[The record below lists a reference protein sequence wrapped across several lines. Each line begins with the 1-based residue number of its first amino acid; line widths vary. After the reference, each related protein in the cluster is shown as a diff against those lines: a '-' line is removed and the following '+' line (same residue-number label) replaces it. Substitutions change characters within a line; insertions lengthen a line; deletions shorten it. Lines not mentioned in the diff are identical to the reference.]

1 MLIDTRT
8 IKNFLSEEEI
18 TEIEDM
24 HTKGMTTLNVD
35 TKKTATDTLK
45 IANIWDFR
53 IYNDTHVRLKEIL
66 LPKLQQHFHKDI
78 YIDDCHILE
87 SFHPYSI
94 HTDASSEPGIEYT
107 IKPGKWM
114 TPAWTFIIPLAD
126 YNSNTIIFEQEA
138 LHIKSVNTWIEQTNP
153 PILNSINEET
163 FNKYLKKVV
172 MWTEEVPYLS
182 IEQIFPWKKGN
193 LSAASRAKF
202 HTSDYFFDNGIT
214 TKRAIVMWTT
224 VPVGTVDGR

>member
-1 MLIDTRT
+1 MIIDTRT
-8 IKNFLSEEEI
+8 INNFLSKEEI
-18 TEIEDM
+18 AEIEDM

-35 TKKTATDTLK
+35 ANQTDNGTIK

-53 IYNDTHVRLKEIL
+53 IYNDTHARLKEIL

-94 HTDASSEPGIEYT
+94 HTDASSEPEVEYT
-107 IKPGKWM
+107 IKPGEGM

-126 YNSNTIIFEQEA
+126 YDSNTIIFDQEA
-138 LHIKSVNTWIEQTNP
+138 LNIKSAISWIEQTNP
-153 PILNSINEET
+153 PILNSISEET
-163 FNKYLKKVV
+163 FNKYLKRVV
-172 MWTEEVPYLS
+172 RPDEIPYLS
-182 IEQIFPWKKGN
+182 IEQIFPWHQGD

-202 HTSDYFFDNGIT
+202 HTSDYYLDNGIT
-214 TKRAIVMWTT
+214 SKRAIVMWTT
-224 VPVGTVDGR
+224 VPKETVPGR

>member
-1 MLIDTRT
+1 MIIDTRT
-8 IKNFLSEEEI
+8 IKNFLTEEEI

-24 HTKGMTTLNVD
+24 HTKGMTTLNADINETV
-35 TKKTATDTLK
+35 KGIFKM
-45 IANIWDFR
+45 ANIWDFR
-53 IYNDTHVRLKEIL
+53 IYNDTHTRLKEIL

-78 YIDDCHILE
+78 FIDDCHILE

-94 HTDASSEPGIEYT
+94 HTDASSEPEVEYT
-107 IKPGKWM
+107 IKPGEGM

-126 YNSNTIIFEQEA
+126 YNSNTIIFDQEA
-138 LHIKSVNTWIEQTNP
+138 LHIKSAISWIEQTNP

-163 FNKYLKKVV
+163 FDKYLKKVV
-172 MWTEEVPYLS
+172 MPKEVPYLS
-182 IEQIFPWKKGN
+182 IEQIFPWKKGD

>member
-1 MLIDTRT
+1 MIIDTRT
-8 IKNFLSEEEI
+8 ITNFLSEEEI

-35 TKKTATDTLK
+35 INETVIGTFKM
-45 IANIWDFR
+45 ANIWDFK
-53 IYNDTHVRLKEIL
+53 IYSDTHTRLKEIL

-94 HTDASSEPGIEYT
+94 HTDASSDPEVEYT
-107 IKPGKWM
+107 IKPGEGM

-126 YNSNTIIFEQEA
+126 YNSNTIIFDQEA
-138 LHIKSVNTWIEQTNP
+138 LNIKSAKTWIEQTNP

-163 FNKYLKKVV
+163 FDKYLKKVV
-172 MWTEEVPYLS
+172 RPDELPYLS
-182 IEQIFPWKKGN
+182 IEQIFPWRKGD
-193 LSAASRAKF
+193 LSAASRGKF
-202 HTSDYFFDNGIT
+202 HTSDYFFYNGIT

-224 VPVGTVDGR
+224 VPTGIVDGR

>member
-18 TEIEDM
+18 TEIEGM

-35 TKKTATDTLK
+35 TNETVSGTFKM
-45 IANIWDFR
+45 ANIWDFR

-94 HTDASSEPGIEYT
+94 HTDASSEPGVEYT
-107 IKPGKWM
+107 IIPGEGM

-126 YNSNTIIFEQEA
+126 YNSNTIIFDQEA
-138 LHIKSVNTWIEQTNP
+138 LHIKTVVDWIEQTNP
-153 PILNSINEET
+153 PILNSISEET

-172 MWTEEVPYLS
+172 MTEEVPYLS
-182 IEQIFPWKKGN
+182 IEQIFPWKKGD